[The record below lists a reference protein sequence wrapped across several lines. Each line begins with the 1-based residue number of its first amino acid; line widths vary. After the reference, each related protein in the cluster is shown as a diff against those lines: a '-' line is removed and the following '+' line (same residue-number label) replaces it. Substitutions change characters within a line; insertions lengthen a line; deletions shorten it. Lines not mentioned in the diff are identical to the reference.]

1 MSRQAKILVV
11 DDTPEHITVLKD
23 LLVVNGYGVAMAS
36 SGADALKQ
44 LEQEQPDL
52 VLLDVVMPGMNGPQ
66 LAEELTVIR
75 PDIRIQFMTGYS
87 DDIVTRQALQDAGN
101 ALLQKPFLPEALLGA
116 VREALTTKVV
126 VHGRNAV

>member
-11 DDTPEHITVLKD
+11 DDTPEHIAVLKD

-52 VLLDVVMPGMNGPQ
+52 VLLDVVMPGMNGYEVCQ
-66 LAEELTVIR
+66 KIR
-75 PDIRIQFMTGYS
+75 ENPDTAFIPVVM
-87 DDIVTRQALQDAGN
+87 VTALDAVQGGS
-101 ALLQKPFLPEALLGA
+101 KESRP
-116 VREALTTKVV
+116 
-126 VHGRNAV
+126 GRMIF